1 MIPYATF
8 YYFIILAILLIPSI
22 IAGLNGKSLK
32 TYNSV
37 VAIFFLVLTF
47 YNKPAQAISLI
58 IFVIWQ
64 VVLIKGYLPVRK
76 KNNPTSMFYLT
87 VALSILPLVIVKF
100 APYFKSLSMVGF
112 LGISYLTFRA
122 VQMIIDIRDG
132 QLKEVSVYRFLR
144 FLLFFP
150 TISSGPIDRYRRF
163 EKDIEHTPT
172 SAEYK
177 ELLYRG
183 INRII
188 QGFLY
193 KFIIGYLINQHILM
207 SGYLKQDTFLSIV
220 IYMYAY
226 SMYLFFDFAGY
237 SNFAIGTSYL
247 LGIKT
252 PENFNKPFLSRNIK
266 DFWNRWHMTL
276 SFWFRDY
283 IFMRFVFTM
292 TKKKVFKNRY
302 TTSYIGIF
310 INFFV
315 MGLWHGPFPHY
326 IVYGLLHTFYFIFFD
341 VFERK
346 NKKHKF
352 WPDNKLTHV
361 LSVVITFNFVC
372 FSLLIFSG
380 RLFT

>member
-8 YYFIILAILLIPSI
+8 LYFFILAILLIPSI
-22 IAGLNGKSLK
+22 IAGLNGKSFK
-32 TYNSV
+32 TYNAV
-37 VAIFFLVLTF
+37 ITIVFLALIF
-47 YNKPAQAISLI
+47 YNKPPQAISLI

-64 VVLIKGYLPVRK
+64 IIVIKAYLPIRK
-76 KNNPTSMFYLT
+76 KNNPTSIFYLA
-87 VALSILPLVIVKF
+87 VALSIIPLVIVKF

-112 LGISYLTFRA
+112 LGISYLTFKA

-150 TISSGPIDRYRRF
+150 TFTSGPIDRYRRF
-163 EKDIEHTPT
+163 EKDINHTPT
-172 SAEYK
+172 QEEYR

-207 SGYLKQDTFLSIV
+207 SEYLKHDTFLSIV

-237 SNFAIGTSYL
+237 SNFAIGVSYI
-247 LGIKT
+247 LGIKS
-252 PENFNKPFLSRNIK
+252 PENFNKPFISRNIK

-292 TKKKVFKNRY
+292 TKKKVIKNRY
-302 TTSYIGIF
+302 TISYIGIF
-310 INFFV
+310 LNFFV
-315 MGLWHGPFPHY
+315 MGLWHGPYLHY
-326 IVYGLLHTFYFIFFD
+326 IVYGLLHTLYFISFD
-341 VFERK
+341 IFERK

-352 WPDNKLTHV
+352 WPDNKFMHV
-361 LSVVITFNFVC
+361 VSVVITFNFVC
-372 FSLLIFSG
+372 FSFLIFSG